1 MYWGGFSWS
10 ILHID
15 FVYSLNLSDGEEI
28 QRTRILT
35 FNKMK
40 KETREID
47 FIETIIDMRNDEMLY
62 AYNNADEVISV
73 TAPESAVANLG
84 R

>member
-1 MYWGGFSWS
+1 
-10 ILHID
+10 
-15 FVYSLNLSDGEEI
+15 
-28 QRTRILT
+28 LT